1 MIPRPV
7 ENRNQTETFAE
18 KNQTWKILIST
29 HFSSIPWYV
38 SDEHVC
44 DFVQVFFSFRASLK
58 EWRSETV
65 WCLTLLYFFAI
76 VHIQWPEIVMI
87 CGFLRC
93 SHSQWLHCKKRKQ
106 ICNIERVRDKK
117 KTADS
122 LKFYAHP
129 AEMWPNF
136 PKIIPKICVQTNNDW
151 PDFRNICQTFLLPIP
166 TFAVIKSKSI
176 FSVCLCPS
184 TTFSNEKLI
193 VKKFSDWITK
203 ILLHISFFA
212 VGITRF
218 IT

>member
-1 MIPRPV
+1 MWFR
-7 ENRNQTETFAE
+7 
-18 KNQTWKILIST
+18 
-29 HFSSIPWYV
+29 SS
-38 SDEHVC
+38 
-44 DFVQVFFSFRASLK
+44 FFSFCASLK

-76 VHIQWPEIVMI
+76 VQIQWPEIVMI

-117 KTADS
+117 RRLIHS
-122 LKFYAHP
+122 
-129 AEMWPNF
+129 NF
-136 PKIIPKICVQTNNDW
+136 THIQQKCDPISRKSFQKSVCKQTMIGLI
-151 PDFRNICQTFLLPIP
+151 FGTFVRIFLLPIP